1 LVPVG
6 ELPDPRV
13 WPDAAVA
20 GGTAARVHAAARAAI
35 DAATGHEADVRAAE
49 ATRLLEALLERGDG
63 DALAGVFA
71 TAPSLAIARFLWRL
85 LALVERGEPQRSA
98 TLRAVLFALPVAI
111 VAAHD
116 ARDAQARIDGVLHDR
131 RALEAL
137 LVDAREFGGATT
149 FALSSALCAA
159 EAIDIGALPGLLTR
173 LPLEAA
179 QVPLD
184 LPPAPIDVDTV
195 HERVHLRFLAGVV
208 LAAPGPDPLQVTA
221 IAHWGMPFAQ
231 ALARELHVTGVSLL
245 ALPRPPQR
253 LVPALQNGRAVQR
266 DVSAR
271 IFASNAI
278 RRLRA
283 SYGEPT
289 AVISAHRAP
298 AAPGGG
304 ELRLSLSSPFAPR
317 EAEGFRC
324 PLHPYE
330 AVQDV
335 ATMLA
340 NLLRDCRIGDV
351 RVRVGVHADL
361 DPVTG
366 GPLLFK
372 DAGMTDAAPLH

>member
-1 LVPVG
+1 V
-6 ELPDPRV
+6 
-13 WPDAAVA
+13 
-20 GGTAARVHAAARAAI
+20 
-35 DAATGHEADVRAAE
+35 
-49 ATRLLEALLERGDG
+49 TRLLEALLEHGDG
-63 DALAGVFA
+63 DALAGAFA
-71 TAPSLAIARFLWRL
+71 SAPSLAIARFLWRL

-98 TLRAVLFALPVAI
+98 RLRTVLFALPVAI
-111 VAAHD
+111 VAAPD
-116 ARDAQARIDGVLHDR
+116 ARDAHARIDGVLDDR

-149 FALSSALCAA
+149 LALSSALCAA
-159 EAIDIGALPGLLTR
+159 DAIDVAALPALLTR
-173 LPLEAA
+173 LPLEPA

-184 LPPAPIDVDTV
+184 LSPAPIDVDTG

-208 LAAPGPDPLQVTA
+208 LAAPGADPLHATA
-221 IAHWGMPFAQ
+221 IAHWGIPFAQ
-231 ALARELHVTGVSLL
+231 ALARELHVAGVSLL

-271 IFASNAI
+271 IFASSAI
-278 RRLRA
+278 RQLRA

-289 AVISAHRAP
+289 AVISAHRAA

-324 PLHPYE
+324 PLYPYE

-335 ATMLA
+335 ATTLA

-351 RVRVGVHADL
+351 RVRAGVHADI

-372 DAGMTDAAPLH
+372 DAGMKDAAPPH